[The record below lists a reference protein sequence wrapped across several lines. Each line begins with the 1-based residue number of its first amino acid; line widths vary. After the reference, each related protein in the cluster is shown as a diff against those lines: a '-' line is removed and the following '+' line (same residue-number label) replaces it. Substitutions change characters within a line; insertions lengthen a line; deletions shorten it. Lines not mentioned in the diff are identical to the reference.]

1 MLRFIAGRLIVVLSV
16 GLTLSIVTF
25 FLLNYVIDPAQAI
38 AGEDALFEEIEQ
50 IREQY
55 GFDRSITVRYFE
67 WFTGIFQ
74 GDLGESYYWN
84 KPVIS
89 LLVDRAPETITLAL
103 MSVSVTILISIPL
116 GIMAALNPNSLIDR
130 IALGIAVTAQAVPN
144 FWLGLIMI
152 LIFALAFPIFP
163 VSGDKTLFHFV
174 LPSIV
179 LGASSVP
186 AVMRL
191 MRTGLLDVINSDYIR
206 TARSSGFYGWRLIF
220 NHALRNALLPVVSVL
235 AVQLGNKFGGSVIT
249 ESVFAI
255 NGLGRL
261 ALESILGADIPTVQ
275 ILVFVFAF
283 TLSPSPFD
291 SNIKVLSLTSSCF
304 SLPISISPLIK

>member
-67 WFTGIFQ
+67 WFSGIFQ
-74 GDLGESYYWN
+74 GDLGISYYWN

-89 LLVDRAPETITLAL
+89 LLIDRAPETITLAL

-116 GIMAALNPNSLIDR
+116 GILAALNPNSLIDR

-152 LIFALAFPIFP
+152 LIFALAIPIFP
-163 VSGDKTLFHFV
+163 VSGDKTFFHFV

-191 MRTGLLDVINSDYIR
+191 MRTGLLDVINADFIR
-206 TARSSGFYGWRLIF
+206 TARSSGFYGWRLVF

-275 ILVFVFAF
+275 ILVFVFAIIF
-283 TLSPSPFD
+283 LFFNLLADILNAYLDPR
-291 SNIKVLSLTSSCF
+291 LRL
-304 SLPISISPLIK
+304 

>member
-16 GLTLSIVTF
+16 GLTLSIITF

-163 VSGDKTLFHFV
+163 VSGDITLFHFV

-191 MRTGLLDVINSDYIR
+191 MRTGLLDVINADYIR

-275 ILVFVFAF
+275 ILVFVFAIIF
-283 TLSPSPFD
+283 LFFNLLADILNAYLDPR
-291 SNIKVLSLTSSCF
+291 LRL
-304 SLPISISPLIK
+304 

>member
-1 MLRFIAGRLIVVLSV
+1 
-16 GLTLSIVTF
+16 
-25 FLLNYVIDPAQAI
+25 
-38 AGEDALFEEIEQ
+38 
-50 IREQY
+50 
-55 GFDRSITVRYFE
+55 
-67 WFTGIFQ
+67 
-74 GDLGESYYWN
+74 
-84 KPVIS
+84 
-89 LLVDRAPETITLAL
+89 
-103 MSVSVTILISIPL
+103 
-116 GIMAALNPNSLIDR
+116 
-130 IALGIAVTAQAVPN
+130 
-144 FWLGLIMI
+144 MI

-174 LPSIV
+174 LPPIV

-191 MRTGLLDVINSDYIR
+191 MRTGLLDVINADYIR

-275 ILVFVFAF
+275 ILVFVFAIIF
-283 TLSPSPFD
+283 LFFNLLADILNAYLDPR
-291 SNIKVLSLTSSCF
+291 LRL
-304 SLPISISPLIK
+304 

>member
-67 WFTGIFQ
+67 WVTGIFQ

-89 LLVDRAPETITLAL
+89 LLIDRAPETITLAL

-191 MRTGLLDVINSDYIR
+191 MRTGLLDVINADYIR

-275 ILVFVFAF
+275 ILVFVFAIIF
-283 TLSPSPFD
+283 LFFNLLADILNAYLDPR
-291 SNIKVLSLTSSCF
+291 LRL
-304 SLPISISPLIK
+304 

>member
-1 MLRFIAGRLIVVLSV
+1 MLRFVAGRFIVVLSV
-16 GLTLSIVTF
+16 GITLSIVTF

-38 AGEDALFEEIEQ
+38 AGEEALFEEIEQ

-67 WFTGIFQ
+67 WVSGIFK
-74 GDLGESYYWN
+74 GDLGVSYYWN

-89 LLVDRAPETITLAL
+89 LLIDRAPETITLAL
-103 MSVSVTILISIPL
+103 MSVSVTILIAIPL
-116 GIMAALNPNSLIDR
+116 GILAALNPNSLIDR
-130 IALGIAVTAQAVPN
+130 LALGIAVTAQAVPN

-152 LIFALAFPIFP
+152 LIFALAIPIFP

-191 MRTGLLDVINSDYIR
+191 MRTGLLDVINADFIR

-275 ILVFVFAF
+275 ILVFVFAIIF
-283 TLSPSPFD
+283 LFFNLMADILNAYLDPR
-291 SNIKVLSLTSSCF
+291 LRL
-304 SLPISISPLIK
+304 

>member
-67 WFTGIFQ
+67 WFSGIFQ
-74 GDLGESYYWN
+74 GDLGISYYWN

-89 LLVDRAPETITLAL
+89 LLIDRAPETITLAL

-116 GIMAALNPNSLIDR
+116 GILAALNPNSLIDR

-152 LIFALAFPIFP
+152 LIFALAIPIFP
-163 VSGDKTLFHFV
+163 VSGDKTFFHFV

-191 MRTGLLDVINSDYIR
+191 MRTGLLDVINADFIR
-206 TARSSGFYGWRLIF
+206 TARSSGFYGWRLVF

-275 ILVFVFAF
+275 ILVFVFAIIF
-283 TLSPSPFD
+283 LFFNLLAVILNAYLDPR
-291 SNIKVLSLTSSCF
+291 LRL
-304 SLPISISPLIK
+304 